1 MISHECSCIFE
12 FIKLVG
18 KKKKMRGFVK
28 HLIGFPNEFNKFN
41 DAEVECKILFIIIK
55 LLKSHL
61 RSGLPK

>member
-1 MISHECSCIFE
+1 MSAHVFLNLLNS
-12 FIKLVG
+12 LG
-18 KKKKMRGFVK
+18 KKKMRGFVK